1 MKKRILI
8 TFLFVFMISIGCVS
22 AAEDINQ
29 TSDNIKD
36 MDTLSVSENIDVIGA
51 KDDGTFTAL
60 QEKINNAVAGS
71 TITLENDYKYDEE
84 IDSNLSYRFVMINKS
99 ISIDGA
105 GYSIDG
111 ANQIRIFGVYGQNV
125 KFDNINFKNGYASSG
140 GGAAIVSKYDLNI
153 GDNNSFYDNNCNG
166 TDRYSGFGGA
176 VYVIDSP
183 GSKLTIGNGNKFIN
197 NAAYRQGG
205 AIWAQNILI
214 GNNNVFS
221 NNTCNGKGSLFDEIS
236 FGGAIYCDG
245 DLDLGS
251 FNNFTFNT
259 VEKRGGAIYALSH
272 VNMRNNNLFINN
284 RAEDGGAIFSS
295 TVNAIK
301 TVFINNTASHW
312 GGAINAQ
319 HPGSYPTTLNITFS
333 IFDGNHA
340 ESSDAIHLSTTNRM
354 LYSNFWGSNNPDF
367 NSLLNGWSPEDYIK
381 LEISDLDAVKW
392 TDTKF
397 NLYFNSI
404 LPDYTVSL
412 STTKGTVKPKTVKI
426 TDGSGFFVLNTDED
440 TIISVYNNEGS
451 AILSKSINI
460 SDMKLDVP
468 DVTKEYGGPENLQV
482 TLTEGGA
489 PVSNA
494 KINININGGDYTRT
508 TDSDGKALMPI
519 NLNAGSY
526 IATVSFQDII
536 SRAIVTVN
544 KLATKTSLVYTKN
557 GYTSVTLTA
566 SVNPSSAGGRVT
578 FDVNGNDYTATVS
591 DAKATYTLNNLA
603 AGSYDV
609 KAIYDGDVNHE
620 ESSSSSVKFDVEDH
634 SIIVSAPDVIKY
646 YGGDERFVVTV
657 TDNAGN
663 PISNEPVKVTINGQP
678 YDRKT
683 GADGRTTFAINLR
696 SGTHEATTVH
706 AGDVIKSTITVKTT
720 VVSKNITKIFRNGT
734 NYEASFLDKK
744 GNKAPAGEKVSINI
758 NGVFYHRTIKSDG
771 SISFALNLEQ
781 GTYVLTLTNPYTG
794 EEISNTV
801 TILPNIVE
809 NKDLVKYYRNGS
821 QFTFKLLNDEGKPVA
836 GQKASININGV
847 FYTRTTNDKGI
858 ATFQINLEPGTYIL
872 TMEYKG
878 CRVSNRVTVL
888 SVIQSSDIKMKYQ
901 DGTRFKVTILDGVG
915 KPYANQNVTF
925 NINGVFY
932 YRTTNNDG
940 SASLAINLMAGE
952 YIITTTYNS
961 LNVSNKVTIAG

>member
-60 QEKINNAVAGS
+60 QEKIDNAAAGS

-84 IDSNLSYRFVMINKS
+84 IDSNLSYSFVMINKS

-111 ANQIRIFGVYGQNV
+111 DNQIRIFGVYGQNV
-125 KFDNINFKNGYASSG
+125 KFDNINFKNAYASSG
-140 GGAAIVSKYDLNI
+140 GGAAIFSKYDLNI

-176 VYVIDSP
+176 VYVIGSP

-272 VNMRNNNLFINN
+272 VNMGNNNLFINN

-451 AILSKSINI
+451 TILSKSINI

-468 DVTKEYGGPENLQV
+468 DVTKEYGGPESLQV

-663 PISNEPVKVTINGQP
+663 PIVNEPVKVTINGQP

-696 SGTHEATTVH
+696 SGTHEATTEH

-801 TILPNIVE
+801 KILPNIVE

-821 QFTFKLLNDEGKPVA
+821 QFTFKLLDDKGNPVA

-872 TMEYKG
+872 TMDYKG

-915 KPYANQNVTF
+915 KPYAKQNVTF

-932 YRTTNNDG
+932 YRTTKDDG
-940 SASLAINLMAGE
+940 STSLAINLMAGE

-961 LNVSNKVTIAG
+961 LNVSNKVTISS

>member
-60 QEKINNAVAGS
+60 QEKIDNAATGS

-84 IDSNLSYRFVMINKS
+84 IDSNLSYSFVMINKS

-153 GDNNSFYDNNCNG
+153 GDNNSFYDNICNG

-205 AIWAQNILI
+205 AIWAQNILM

-245 DLDLGS
+245 DLDLGN

-259 VEKRGGAIYALSH
+259 VEKRGGSIYALSH
-272 VNMRNNNLFINN
+272 VNMGDNNLFINN

-468 DVTKEYGGPENLQV
+468 DVTKNYGGSERLEV
-482 TLTEGGA
+482 TLTEGGS
-489 PVSNA
+489 PVANA
-494 KINININGGDYTRT
+494 NVNININGVDYSRT
-508 TDSDGKALMPI
+508 TDSKGKASMAI
-519 NLNAGSY
+519 NLPVGTY
-526 IATVSFQDII
+526 DVIVTYKDI
-536 SRAIVTVN
+536 STSAKVTVN
-544 KLATKTSLVYTKN
+544 PLNTKTTLVYNKN
-557 GYTSVTLTA
+557 SHNSVTLTA
-566 SVNPSSAGGRVT
+566 TISPATAGGKVT
-578 FDVNGNDYTATVS
+578 FIVNGKEYSAAVS
-591 DAKATYTLNNLA
+591 GAKATYTLNNLA
-603 AGSYDV
+603 VGSYEA
-609 KAIYDGDVNHE
+609 KATYSGDINHK
-620 ESSSSSVKFDVEDH
+620 SSSSTSVKFTVEDVK
-634 SIIVSAPDVIKY
+634 IEVSAPDLTKY
-646 YGGDERFVVTV
+646 YNGPERFVVTV
-657 TDNAGN
+657 KEDYKAVVGKN
-663 PISNEPVKVTINGQP
+663 VTINLNGRS
-678 YDRKT
+678 YI
-683 GADGRTTFAINLR
+683 RTTDSDGQASMAINLN
-696 SGTHEATTVH
+696 SGVYTVLSEFE
-706 AGDVIKSTITVKTT
+706 GIKVHSKVTVKATI
-720 VVSKNITKIFRNGT
+720 SGEDITKIYKNDTQYYATFVD
-734 NYEASFLDKK
+734 SS
-744 GNKAPAGEKVSINI
+744 GNLLK
-758 NGVFYHRTIKSDG
+758 
-771 SISFALNLEQ
+771 
-781 GTYVLTLTNPYTG
+781 
-794 EEISNTV
+794 NTDV
-801 TILPNIVE
+801 N
-809 NKDLVKYYRNGS
+809 
-821 QFTFKLLNDEGKPVA
+821 F
-836 GQKASININGV
+836 NINGV
-847 FYTRTTNDKGI
+847 FYTRTTNNNGVAKMN
-858 ATFQINLEPGTYIL
+858 INLNPGTYIL
-872 TMEYKG
+872 TATNPTNGEMQS
-878 CRVSNRVTVL
+878 VTITVL
-888 SVIQSSDIKMKYQ
+888 SSIVENYDLTKYYKNDSQYRVRLLDAQ
-901 DGTRFKVTILDGVG
+901 DNPFGKGV
-915 KPYANQNVTF
+915 NVEF

-932 YRTTNNDG
+932 TRTSDENGYVKMNINLRPGTYVITANYNGLMASNKITVLPILKGEDLVMSYRDGSKFEVTLLDGQGKLYANQTIIFNINGVFYNRTTDANGIARLN
-940 SASLAINLMAGE
+940 INLMAGE
-952 YIITTTYNS
+952 YIITSMYENGATI
-961 LNVSNKVTIAG
+961 SNKITIRS

>member
-60 QEKINNAVAGS
+60 QEKIDNAAAGS

-84 IDSNLSYRFVMINKS
+84 IDSNLSYSFVMINKS

-153 GDNNSFYDNNCNG
+153 GDNNSFYDNICNG

-272 VNMRNNNLFINN
+272 VNMGNNNLFINN

-451 AILSKSINI
+451 TILSKSINI

-468 DVTKEYGGPENLQV
+468 DVTKEYGGPESLQV

-620 ESSSSSVKFDVEDH
+620 ESSSSSVKFDVE
-634 SIIVSAPDVIKY
+634 
-646 YGGDERFVVTV
+646 E
-657 TDNAGN
+657 
-663 PISNEPVKVTINGQP
+663 VTINGQP

-696 SGTHEATTVH
+696 SGTHEATTEH
-706 AGDVIKSTITVKTT
+706 DGDVIKSTITVKTT

-932 YRTTNNDG
+932 YRTTNGDG